1 MAELELLIVLFG
13 LGIVAYFSFHYRR
26 QAVLRELALP
36 LLGFTLIVSGWT
48 ANAFDNGA
56 GDWVRA
62 IEHGLYCCGAIAF
75 TIWTHKLQR
84 GESKWI
90 R

>member
-1 MAELELLIVLFG
+1 MEELELLTVLFG
-13 LGIVAYFSFHYRR
+13 LGIVVYFCFQYRR

-36 LLGFTLIVSGWT
+36 LLGFTLIVFGWT
-48 ANAFDNGA
+48 ANAFDNA
-56 GDWVRA
+56 VNDWMRMTEHVFYLCSA
-62 IEHGLYCCGAIAF
+62 IVFVFWTRKLY
-75 TIWTHKLQR
+75 R